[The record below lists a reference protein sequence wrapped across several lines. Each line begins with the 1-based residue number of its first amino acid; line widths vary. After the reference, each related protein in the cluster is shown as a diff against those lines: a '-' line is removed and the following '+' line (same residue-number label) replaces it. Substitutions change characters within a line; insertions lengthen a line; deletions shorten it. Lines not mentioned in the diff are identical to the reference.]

1 MITFKPIVI
10 PGNRRKD
17 GTYPVKIRVTFKG
30 KSRRLAVTK
39 SGQGLFIDSRGISF
53 LIVFMG

>member
-30 KSRRLAVTK
+30 KTRRAGGSRPCIGTPPATAAP
-39 SGQGLFIDSRGISF
+39 RG
-53 LIVFMG
+53 